1 MEKDFCEE
9 PSACS
14 FPQLRD
20 TFLLRKQTWNYNL
33 PLKQKL
39 EWIYERDQYDRM
51 LRGLTDYVHYWM
63 LRVSMNGEKRLD
75 FHQSRQNNENGLE
88 TEISLQGLWL

>member
-1 MEKDFCEE
+1 MEKDFYEE
-9 PSACS
+9 TSACS

-20 TFLLRKQTWNYNL
+20 TFLLRKQTRNYNL

-75 FHQSRQNNENGLE
+75 FHQSR
-88 TEISLQGLWL
+88 